1 MLINSRYARSIILI
15 IFVVLQVDFFAKG
28 EGVDDLFFYFFPDD
42 LFKGFGVKAELFP
55 VAVF

>member
-42 LFKGFGVKAELFP
+42 LFKGFGVKAELDRAP
-55 VAVF
+55 

>member
-15 IFVVLQVDFFAKG
+15 IFVALQVYFFAKG
-28 EGVDDLFFYFFPDD
+28 EGIDDLFFYFFPCD
-42 LFKGFGVKAELFP
+42 LFEGFGVKAELFL

>member
-15 IFVVLQVDFFAKG
+15 IFVALQVDFFAKG
-28 EGVDDLFFYFFPDD
+28 EGVDDLFFYFFPCD
-42 LFKGFGVKAELFP
+42 LFEGFGVKAELFL